1 MYALQMLYCTR
12 IDMYAFNF
20 EHLSYL
26 KVLKNTSLS
35 LAMTSLVVQNATI
48 KNFCKAL
55 DHSVSLTL
63 NDKAGNSQ
71 KKAKY
76 ALTLSNAKAGE

>member
-20 EHLSYL
+20 VHLSYL

-35 LAMTSLVVQNATI
+35 LSTFGALLGAL
-48 KNFCKAL
+48 KRPFCEQIMPFGAPNCPESGL
-55 DHSVSLTL
+55 L
-63 NDKAGNSQ
+63 AP
-71 KKAKY
+71 
-76 ALTLSNAKAGE
+76 EMIIR